1 MSTASNSYF
10 SLSLAPRPG
19 GDLAA
24 GRPGEQHSGRRQ
36 GCPRAGFP
44 GCPGDAAAQAGPGAH
59 GARCRAVTGAPTS
72 GSPARPRRAAWVPD
86 PPAAPPPERSAFPG
100 GARAAAR
107 PRPFPPGPAPPGPAP
122 RSRVGGK
129 AGRARRRRRSRSRA
143 PGRGGVSPGGD
154 VAREAEATATS
165 AAPRG
170 GDGCACSRSRRHGG
184 CRRPISGGAGARTE
198 EAPSVLPARPRRP
211 EMN

>member
-1 MSTASNSYF
+1 MQHLRPSYQRPSGGLSSSSSARHPCTRPPGRALARHSCKSSFMNQAWAAHTRIKQRHGMSTASNSYF

-19 GDLAA
+19 RDLAP
-24 GRPGEQHSGRRQ
+24 GRSGEQHSGRRQ

-72 GSPARPRRAAWVPD
+72 GSPARRRRAAWVPE
-86 PPAAPPPERSAFPG
+86 PPAAPQPEHSGFPG

-107 PRPFPPGPAPPGPAP
+107 PRPFPPGPAP

-129 AGRARRRRRSRSRA
+129 VGRARRRRRA
-143 PGRGGVSPGGD
+143 PGRGS
-154 VAREAEATATS
+154 E
-165 AAPRG
+165 
-170 GDGCACSRSRRHGG
+170 
-184 CRRPISGGAGARTE
+184 
-198 EAPSVLPARPRRP
+198 PRR
-211 EMN
+211 